1 MIMTSEGALILE
13 LKARTS
19 KIKGKPGIVRVH
31 EEDIE
36 SVDFNKGDKVE
47 MGAPGNEGKKIVV
60 RVFSD
65 KYVTKGTALIREED
79 MSKLNIS
86 NRDPV
91 VLRRHNIRGKK
102 KGNKQSEKVF
112 IKGNKLICPVC
123 NHDQFWSRNTL
134 LNTRGLTFLDWDW
147 VNKNAQNYVCSN
159 CGYMYWFHP

>member
-123 NHDQFWSRNTL
+123 KHDQFWSRETL
-134 LNTRGLTFLDWDW
+134 MNTRATTFFGFDWA
-147 VNKNAQNYVCSN
+147 NKKAKNYVCSN
-159 CGYMYWFHP
+159 CQYVFWFHP